1 MYVCILIETVHILAK
16 YNKGTKNQKIVCTVN
31 QFQLQLQRLVFI
43 SYFLFSLTSLLYQLW
58 LQ

>member
-43 SYFLFSLTSLLYQLW
+43 SYFLFSLTSLLY
-58 LQ
+58 